1 MHGLAA
7 WPNGRGLGQAWTFGT
22 PHRGEAVLRLF
33 TVAFIWGWSFLLIKV
48 QLGGAPPAFIAW
60 SRVLLGAFVL
70 VMLLR
75 RSKDRVLPPRSQWG
89 HVAVLAVFNSALPFT
104 LIAWGEQHITSALT
118 SVLNAA
124 TPLAAA
130 VFAAMMLRERLR
142 PSQIAG
148 LVMGITGVGVV
159 AGVGGGDLA
168 SSSLIGALAVVVA
181 AFSYGLSFPYARRFL
196 TGLTAAQMAVA
207 PLLAAAV
214 LLAPPAVVE
223 SARHGLEPTP
233 TRLAAMLLL
242 GCVGTGFGLL
252 LNFRSILLLGPT
264 TASLV
269 TYLIPLVGVSVGI
282 TVLGEPFS
290 LRQLAGA
297 LTIIFSVALVQG
309 RLIGRRAPA
318 GQPATD
324 VEELP
329 AR

>member
-1 MHGLAA
+1 L
-7 WPNGRGLGQAWTFGT
+7 
-22 PHRGEAVLRLF
+22 LRLF

-60 SRVLLGAFVL
+60 SRVLLGALVL
-70 VMLLR
+70 VAVLR
-75 RSKDRVLPPRSQWG
+75 RSKDRVLPPRRQWG
-89 HVAVLAVFNSALPFT
+89 HVAVLAVFSSALPFT
-104 LIAWGEQHITSALT
+104 LIAWGEQHITSALA

-130 VFAAMMLRERLR
+130 LFAAMMLHERLR
-142 PSQIAG
+142 PPQIVG
-148 LVMGITGVGVV
+148 LVMGVTGVAVV

-168 SSSLIGALAVVVA
+168 SSSLIGALAVVLA

-214 LLAPPAVVE
+214 LLATPAAVE
-223 SARHGLEPTP
+223 SARHGLAPTP
-233 TRLAAMLLL
+233 TRVAAMLLL
-242 GCVGTGFGLL
+242 GCVGTGVGLL

-269 TYLIPLVGVSVGI
+269 TYLIPLVGVTVGI

-297 LTIIFSVALVQG
+297 LTIILSVALVQG
-309 RLIGRRAPA
+309 RLLGPRTPA
-318 GQPATD
+318 DRPAAG
-324 VEELP
+324 VEELQ